1 MSGNKR
7 QVIQNLFSLLISK
20 VYLSEFDIITLRS
33 EFGSPVLYRQCF
45 HLIHSIDT
53 HIQIEQ
59 SGNIIHHLTDRSIHT
74 RPDNHK
80 YKIGKQI
87 NRTRSQEI
95 GTNDNNACQ
104 SEFQYTL
111 GTVYQ
116 HAEHQFITSQYLFI
130 GINAR
135 IQFFQIVSLLIVG
148 FYLLNGI
155 ESFLDMLGHHPLVQI
170 ITFIA
175 FLYFLLREKKNC
187 GGKRHYPEQSNRQ
200 LPVIKCHADGNK
212 QNTDNGSK
220 QLGNRMR
227 ESMLEISAVIH
238 NRGGEVGKILFAKES
253 QRQLAKF
260 FRQ

>member
-1 MSGNKR
+1 M
-7 QVIQNLFSLLISK
+7 
-20 VYLSEFDIITLRS
+20 
-33 EFGSPVLYRQCF
+33 LYRQCF
-45 HLIHSIDT
+45 HLIHSADT

-59 SGNIIHHLTDRSIHT
+59 SGNIIHHLADRSIYT
-74 RPDNHK
+74 RADHHK

-87 NRTRSQEI
+87 DCPRSQEI
-95 GTNDNNACQ
+95 GTDDNDACQ
-104 SEFQYTL
+104 AEFQYTL

-116 HAEHQFITSQYLFI
+116 YAEHQFITGQYLFI
-130 GINAR
+130 GIDAC
-135 IQFFQIVSLLIVG
+135 IQFLQIVPLLIIR
-148 FYLLNGI
+148 FYLLNSI
-155 ESFLDMLGHHPLVQI
+155 KSFLNMFSHHSLVQI

-200 LPVIKCHADGNK
+200 LPVIKCHTDGNK
-212 QNTDNGSK
+212 QNADNGSK

-227 ESMLEISAVIH
+227 ESMFEISAVIH
-238 NRGGEVGKILFAKES
+238 NRGGKVGKILFAEES